1 LGDAP
6 VVVVSAYTCK
16 PDVIRGPEL
25 LPPPLPLPLPSP
37 FGPHPSSSNQVPFTN
52 IMTLPESQ
60 VQRRFLPSD
69 SGQSNRKDRAH
80 VVVASIPV
88 FPHVEKLQV
97 IATALFKNGFDVT
110 FATGPAFRGAIE
122 SGCPGMSFIPL
133 QGISGIVA
141 QERESFR
148 QLRNMSNGLERDN
161 FVAKS
166 FFVEPMEDQHRTL
179 QSLLEELAGEADDRP
194 VVVLH
199 DMTFLGCA
207 PIFFGAPGLPPA
219 ATISISHAP
228 LNLRSVDI
236 APFNSGFPPDSSPS
250 GQLRNMAKQAEYE
263 QSFSPVQ
270 IVWEEHLRSMGVT
283 RPKIPFFWDCMITAA
298 DRCLHMS
305 IPSLEYPR
313 SDLPKS
319 LKFVGTIPAVGLC
332 DENDLP
338 SWWNVVLKHEK
349 PLVVATQ
356 GSTALSPQDLILPAI
371 EALGDMDVLIV
382 ATLENAGPLS
392 SQSAT
397 PSNVN
402 FAGFVPFHQL
412 FKHADVVISNG
423 GYGTVNQAL
432 YQGVPMVLAG
442 TTQDKPEVCA
452 RMAWAGAGINL
463 ACQRPEPSAIRDA
476 VERVLKEP
484 RFRARAMELSREYAQ
499 HDAVANIAAEIDQ
512 VVDAALARPTE
523 R

>member
-1 LGDAP
+1 
-6 VVVVSAYTCK
+6 
-16 PDVIRGPEL
+16 
-25 LPPPLPLPLPSP
+25 
-37 FGPHPSSSNQVPFTN
+37 
-52 IMTLPESQ
+52 
-60 VQRRFLPSD
+60 
-69 SGQSNRKDRAH
+69 
-80 VVVASIPV
+80 
-88 FPHVEKLQV
+88 
-97 IATALFKNGFDVT
+97 
-110 FATGPAFRGAIE
+110 
-122 SGCPGMSFIPL
+122 
-133 QGISGIVA
+133 
-141 QERESFR
+141 
-148 QLRNMSNGLERDN
+148 
-161 FVAKS
+161 
-166 FFVEPMEDQHRTL
+166 
-179 QSLLEELAGEADDRP
+179 
-194 VVVLH
+194 
-199 DMTFLGCA
+199 
-207 PIFFGAPGLPPA
+207 
-219 ATISISHAP
+219 
-228 LNLRSVDI
+228 
-236 APFNSGFPPDSSPS
+236 
-250 GQLRNMAKQAEYE
+250 MAKQAEYE

-356 GSTALSPQDLILPAI
+356 GSTALNPQDLILPAI

-397 PSNVN
+397 LSNVK

-442 TTQDKPEVCA
+442 TTQDK
-452 RMAWAGAGINL
+452 L
-463 ACQRPEPSAIRDA
+463 Q
-476 VERVLKEP
+476 
-484 RFRARAMELSREYAQ
+484 
-499 HDAVANIAAEIDQ
+499 
-512 VVDAALARPTE
+512 T
-523 R
+523 